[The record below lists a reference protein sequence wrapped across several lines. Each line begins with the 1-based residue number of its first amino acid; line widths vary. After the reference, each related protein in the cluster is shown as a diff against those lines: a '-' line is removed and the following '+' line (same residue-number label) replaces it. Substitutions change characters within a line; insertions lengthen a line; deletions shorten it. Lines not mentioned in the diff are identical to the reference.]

1 EVPEI
6 VLVSDNAGNF
16 TGPLAN
22 GDVTDDST
30 PTLTGTAEAGSV
42 VHVYDNGR
50 EIGTARTDA
59 QGNWT
64 FTPRVALDLGTHTL
78 TVTAEDAAGNESAL
92 SDAFELTLDV
102 GGVPSAP
109 AITNVIDDAGSKT
122 GPLQSGDVTD
132 DTTPT
137 LTGTAQAGSIIH
149 LYNNGTE
156 IGTTTSDAQG
166 RWTFTPDVALSDG
179 DYSITVIA
187 ESSSGNMSPE
197 TGAFEFT
204 VDSTSP
210 VPGPIQGVAGDND
223 YVVLMGEFADPSHD
237 SYTFNEATGYPNHVK
252 GVTSPYI
259 PNTASFGEYADVI
272 LMDEATGV
280 MTHVNVSLPQNS
292 SYEYSAPD
300 GMVIVSWDFAAD
312 ITTGTNATQ
321 YRYSEPEFEYVLPD
335 SGNETIAASNDSLTL
350 ESDDVLSH
358 SDVDLFRADG
368 SEQALV
374 NETEGA
380 FNGVSNTEDWSTTG
394 QTVVDSESYN
404 VYTSAEQ
411 NDLLIQQVVSMQIM

>member
-197 TGAFEFT
+197 TG
-204 VDSTSP
+204 
-210 VPGPIQGVAGDND
+210 
-223 YVVLMGEFADPSHD
+223 
-237 SYTFNEATGYPNHVK
+237 
-252 GVTSPYI
+252 
-259 PNTASFGEYADVI
+259 
-272 LMDEATGV
+272 
-280 MTHVNVSLPQNS
+280 
-292 SYEYSAPD
+292 
-300 GMVIVSWDFAAD
+300 
-312 ITTGTNATQ
+312 
-321 YRYSEPEFEYVLPD
+321 
-335 SGNETIAASNDSLTL
+335 
-350 ESDDVLSH
+350 
-358 SDVDLFRADG
+358 
-368 SEQALV
+368 
-374 NETEGA
+374 
-380 FNGVSNTEDWSTTG
+380 
-394 QTVVDSESYN
+394 
-404 VYTSAEQ
+404 
-411 NDLLIQQVVSMQIM
+411 